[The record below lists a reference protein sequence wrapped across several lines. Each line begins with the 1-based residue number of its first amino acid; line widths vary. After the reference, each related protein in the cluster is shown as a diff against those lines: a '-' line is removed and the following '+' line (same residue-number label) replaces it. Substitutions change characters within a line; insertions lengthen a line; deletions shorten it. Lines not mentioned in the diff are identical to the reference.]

1 MRYLTTS
8 EAARL
13 LQTTPGALRNW
24 ERRFGFPTPCRSPG
38 NHRMF
43 VHSEVSALVVAL
55 RESSSIA
62 SAVSRARQGL
72 AAHNNALV
80 GALDSYDREQ
90 ADIEIETTLGLLSV
104 ERSVDEVL
112 LPALAQVAGKHTVD
126 SAAWAFA
133 AHWGGDW
140 LRRATRMVMPPVR
153 DVSILLGDASRDE
166 LDPDAAHIRAFE
178 LFCVRAGA
186 TVLTLSVR
194 GGAGISDVLAV
205 SCPDMVVLAGG
216 RPSDTAGTD
225 WTNCVRRA
233 AFSMPI
239 VTYRHAELRDRLR
252 GSDPSMLPSRATDAH
267 HRLIELVEATQLG
280 RVEARRRSR
289 AAREVRVDAQMRA
302 AG

>member
-1 MRYLTTS
+1 MRYLTTG

-13 LQTTPGALRNW
+13 LETTPSALRNW
-24 ERRFGFPTPCRSPG
+24 ERRFGFPMPSRSAG
-38 NHRMF
+38 NHRMY
-43 VHSEVSALVVAL
+43 VHSEVTALVVAL
-55 RESSSIA
+55 RDSSSIA
-62 SAVSRARQGL
+62 SAVSLAREGL

-80 GALDSYDREQ
+80 GALGSYDGEQ

-112 LPALAQVAGKHTVD
+112 LPALAQVAGEHTVD

-140 LRRATRMVMPPVR
+140 LRRATRMVIPPVR
-153 DVSILLGDASRDE
+153 EVSILLGDASRDE
-166 LDPDAAHIRAFE
+166 LDPDAPHIRAFE

-205 SCPDMVVLAGG
+205 HSPDMVVLAGG
-216 RPSDTAGTD
+216 RPTDTAGTD
-225 WTNCVRRA
+225 WTDGVRRA

-239 VTYRHAELRDRLR
+239 VTYRHEELRERLR
-252 GSDPSMLPSRATDAH
+252 RSDPSLLPSRATDAQ
-267 HRLIELVEATQLG
+267 HRLIELVGAAQQG
-280 RVEARRRSR
+280 RVEARRRSS
-289 AAREVRVDAQMRA
+289 AAREVRADARA
-302 AG
+302 RPAG